1 MNVQDEMMVFLVR
14 PATFEGMRVQARKR
28 ARTYGT
34 VIRYNPHLVHFVA
47 GELGIIESAINPMK
61 GVTTEAAMQ

>member
-1 MNVQDEMMVFLVR
+1 MVFLVR

-34 VIRYNPHLVHFVA
+34 VIRYKPNLVHFVA